1 MKLLTELAALHKLF
15 YIIARI
21 WANCRDADT
30 CPEYRF
36 IQIADFIVISLDFKG
51 RNRPGHHTRT
61 IYKKRANIVPVQVS
75 FRQRRCNLSLRL

>member
-30 CPEYRF
+30 RPEYRF

-51 RNRPGHHTRT
+51 RNRPGHHTRA
-61 IYKKRANIVPVQVS
+61 IYKNGQISCHYKCLFASDDVTYRYD
-75 FRQRRCNLSLRL
+75 